1 MNNTSSGS
9 GSGSGSGSAS
19 DTDEENH
26 HQNDNTPSVPSSPT
40 TVMRALQDDF
50 LNQVPEP
57 DNPQASAGA
66 HPAPTAMQE
75 IQAAF
80 QQLTSD
86 LDRTIQQASQAHEA
100 LDARERSVQ
109 TVHRHSLAPTMK
121 VLVAGQPFEFKR
133 DTVRGVASDGALL
146 KDLVDGNFGA
156 PQGTTPFLDR
166 DPGMFQHVLQ
176 WHRNGGQLPSIVCM
190 DRCTLED
197 LRFEAGF
204 YSEPKLGEQITAELA
219 RRQERLAGRW
229 VSDPVI
235 RRRHG

>member
-9 GSGSGSGSAS
+9 NSASGSGS
-19 DTDEENH
+19 DTDEEN
-26 HQNDNTPSVPSSPT
+26 QDTIISTSSTT
-40 TVMRALQDDF
+40 TVMQALQDDF
-50 LNQVPEP
+50 LNQVPDL
-57 DNPQASAGA
+57 DNPQAAA
-66 HPAPTAMQE
+66 NANPAPTAMQE

-109 TVHRHSLAPTMK
+109 TVHRDSLAPTMK

-133 DTVRGVASDGALL
+133 DTVRNVASDGALL

-204 YSEPKLGEQITAELA
+204 YSEPKLGEQVTAELA
-219 RRQERLAGRW
+219 RREERLAGRW
-229 VSDPVI
+229 VADPVI
-235 RRRHG
+235 RKA

>member
-1 MNNTSSGS
+1 MNNTS
-9 GSGSGSGSAS
+9 S

-26 HQNDNTPSVPSSPT
+26 ENDTTISPSSQT
-40 TVMRALQDDF
+40 TVMQALEHDF
-50 LNQVPEP
+50 LDQVPEP
-57 DNPQASAGA
+57 DNPQAAAGA
-66 HPAPTAMQE
+66 NPAPTPMEE

-109 TVHRHSLAPTMK
+109 TVHRDSLAPTMK

-133 DTVRGVASDGALL
+133 DTVRNVASDGALL

-197 LRFEAGF
+197 LRYEAGF
-204 YSEPKLGEQITAELA
+204 YSEPKLGEQVTAELG
-219 RRQERLAGRW
+219 RREERLAGRW
-229 VSDPVI
+229 VADPVI
-235 RRRHG
+235 RTRH

>member
-1 MNNTSSGS
+1 MNNTS
-9 GSGSGSGSAS
+9 S
-19 DTDEENH
+19 DTDEEN
-26 HQNDNTPSVPSSPT
+26 QENSTPSLPPPQT
-40 TVMRALQDDF
+40 TVMQALEHDF
-50 LNQVPEP
+50 LDQVPDS
-57 DNPQASAGA
+57 DNPQASGGA
-66 HPAPTAMQE
+66 NPAPTPMEE

-109 TVHRHSLAPTMK
+109 TVHRDSLAPTMK

-133 DTVRGVASDGALL
+133 DTVRNVASDGALL

-166 DPGMFQHVLQ
+166 DPTMFQHVLQ

-197 LRFEAGF
+197 LRYEAGF
-204 YSEPKLGEQITAELA
+204 YSEPKLGEQITAELGRREA
-219 RRQERLAGRW
+219 RAAGRW
-229 VSDPVI
+229 VADPVI
-235 RRRHG
+235 RTRH

>member
-1 MNNTSSGS
+1 MNNTS
-9 GSGSGSGSAS
+9 S
-19 DTDEENH
+19 DTDEEN
-26 HQNDNTPSVPSSPT
+26 QENSTPSTPLST
-40 TVMRALQDDF
+40 TTAMQALQDDF
-50 LNQVPEP
+50 LNQVPDP
-57 DNPQASAGA
+57 DNPQAAAGA
-66 HPAPTAMQE
+66 NLAPTPMQE

-109 TVHRHSLAPTMK
+109 TVHRDSLAPTMK

-133 DTVRGVASDGALL
+133 DTVRNVASDGALL

-204 YSEPKLGEQITAELA
+204 YSEPKLGEQVTAELS

-235 RRRHG
+235 RRRHN

>member
-1 MNNTSSGS
+1 MS
-9 GSGSGSGSAS
+9 S
-19 DTDEENH
+19 DTDDEETKH
-26 HQNDNTPSVPSSPT
+26 GGSDDDDTRAPAET
-40 TVMRALQDDF
+40 TVMQALHEDF
-50 LNQVPEP
+50 LDQVP
-57 DNPQASAGA
+57 DNDTHDVNAGANPQAAA
-66 HPAPTAMQE
+66 DAAPTPMQE

-86 LDRTIQQASQAHEA
+86 LDRTIQQATRANDA
-100 LDARERSVQ
+100 LDARERSIR
-109 TVHRHSLAPTMK
+109 TVHRHATEPTMK

-133 DTVRGVASDGALL
+133 DTVRGVASHGSLL
-146 KDLVDGNFGA
+146 RDLVDGNFGA

-176 WHRNGGQLPSIVCM
+176 WHRNQGQLPAMMCM

-219 RRQERLAGRW
+219 RRQERAAGRW
-229 VSDPVI
+229 VHDPVI
-235 RRRHG
+235 RRRPPGQR

>member
-9 GSGSGSGSAS
+9 AS
-19 DTDEENH
+19 DTDDENRD
-26 HQNDNTPSVPSSPT
+26 DNTTSLPSSPT
-40 TVMRALQDDF
+40 TVMQALENDF
-50 LNQVPEP
+50 LNQVPQP
-57 DNPQASAGA
+57 DNPQAAAGA
-66 HPAPTAMQE
+66 SPAPTPMQE

-80 QQLTSD
+80 EQLTSD
-86 LDRTIQQASQAHEA
+86 LDRTIQQANQAHEA

-109 TVHRHSLAPTMK
+109 TVHRDSLAPTMK

-176 WHRNGGQLPSIVCM
+176 WHRNGGHLPSIVCM

-204 YSEPKLGEQITAELA
+204 YSEPKLGTQITAELGRREA
-219 RRQERLAGRW
+219 RAAGRW
-229 VSDPVI
+229 VADPVI
-235 RRRHG
+235 RKA

>member
-1 MNNTSSGS
+1 MNNTSSVSAS
-9 GSGSGSGSAS
+9 GS

-26 HQNDNTPSVPSSPT
+26 HNDDTPILPSSRT
-40 TVMRALQDDF
+40 TVMQALERDF
-50 LNQVPEP
+50 LDQVPDL

-66 HPAPTAMQE
+66 NAAPTAMEE

-109 TVHRHSLAPTMK
+109 TVHRDSLAPTMK

-133 DTVRGVASDGALL
+133 DTVRNVASDGALL

-166 DPGMFQHVLQ
+166 DPTMFQHVLQ

-204 YSEPKLGEQITAELA
+204 YSEPKLGEQVTAELA
-219 RRQERLAGRW
+219 KRQDRLAGRW
-229 VSDPVI
+229 VADPVI
-235 RRRHG
+235 RRRLT

>member
-1 MNNTSSGS
+1 MNNTS
-9 GSGSGSGSAS
+9 S
-19 DTDEENH
+19 DTDEEN
-26 HQNDNTPSVPSSPT
+26 NENNTPSAPSSPT
-40 TVMRALQDDF
+40 PVMQALARDF
-50 LNQVPEP
+50 LDQVPEP
-57 DNPQASAGA
+57 DNPQAAAGA
-66 HPAPTAMQE
+66 HPAPTPMQE

-109 TVHRHSLAPTMK
+109 TVHRDSLASTMK

-133 DTVRGVASDGALL
+133 DTVRNVASDGALL

-166 DPGMFQHVLQ
+166 DPTMFQHVLQ

-204 YSEPKLGEQITAELA
+204 YSEPKLGEQVTAELA
-219 RRQERLAGRW
+219 KRQERLAGRW